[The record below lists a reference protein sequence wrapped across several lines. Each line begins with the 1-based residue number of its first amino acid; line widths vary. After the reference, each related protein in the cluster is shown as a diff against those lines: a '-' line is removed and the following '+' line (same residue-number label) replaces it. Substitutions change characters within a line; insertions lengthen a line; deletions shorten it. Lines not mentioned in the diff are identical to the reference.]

1 MNVQQST
8 IDSIY
13 ELIKQCFVMNRKLDR
28 MVSVMGV
35 NFACNHSANKCHLG
49 IAHYYPNLSDQIGER
64 CLERYNIDIKY
75 GETPSGKEDY
85 LSVEDIIQTME
96 DKVVEFQ
103 NMYMGAMK
111 VAFENNDLQVYSD
124 LSDLLVDYNKIVE
137 QVILLNDK
145 IKTYGSNVMGFDHDI
160 DTFWVL

>member
-35 NFACNHSANKCHLG
+35 NFACNYSANKCHLG

-85 LSVEDIIQTME
+85 LSVADIIQTME

-145 IKTYGSNVMGFDHDI
+145 IKAYGSNVMGFDHDI

>member
-35 NFACNHSANKCHLG
+35 NFACNHSAEKYLLG
-49 IAHYYPNLSDQIGER
+49 IAHFYPQFSDFLGER
-64 CLERYNIDIKY
+64 CLERYNIDVQY

-96 DKVVEFQ
+96 DKVIEFQ

-111 VAFENNDLQVYSD
+111 VAFDNNDLQVYSD

-145 IKTYGSNVMGFDHDI
+145 IKAYGSNVMAFDHDI

>member
-35 NFACNHSANKCHLG
+35 NFACNYSANKCHLG
-49 IAHYYPNLSDQIGER
+49 ISHYYPNLSDQIGER

-85 LSVEDIIQTME
+85 LSVADIIQTME

-111 VAFENNDLQVYSD
+111 VAFDNNDLQVYSD

-145 IKTYGSNVMGFDHDI
+145 IKAYGSNVMGFDHDI
-160 DTFWVL
+160 DTFWIL

>member
-13 ELIKQCFVMNRKLDR
+13 GLIKQCFVMNRKLDR

-35 NFACNHSANKCHLG
+35 NFACNYSANKCHLG

-85 LSVEDIIQTME
+85 LSVADIIQTME

-145 IKTYGSNVMGFDHDI
+145 IKAYGSNVMGFDHDI